1 MLMMRQIDLPLP
13 GRDAGY
19 RIVIEPGLR
28 HRLGP
33 VLAPFRFPSQVVV
46 ISDRRVARLHGA
58 AVMEALGV
66 TGLAPMLLTTT
77 PGERAKAWPVVQR
90 LARELL
96 TRGAHRRTPVIA
108 LGGGVVGDLAGFLAS
123 IFMRGLPF
131 IQVPTTLLAM
141 VDAAIG
147 GKTAIDLA
155 EGKNLLGTFHQ
166 PRIVVIDPEFLRTL
180 PHAER
185 LNGLAEVLKAGF
197 IRDRDL
203 LTQLAAHKTRLF
215 KDEAELTETIYRAAA
230 IKARVVSRDEREG
243 DLRRI
248 LNFGHTLGHGLEQA
262 SRFRLPHGRAVAW
275 GMVAALTLSERLAG
289 LDPAEAEWGRRLI
302 RDFGLCRPLPELDP
316 ESVMAALSLDKKRQ
330 ESGVPF
336 VLLPRLGETVIQDGV
351 GLGLVAEVLK
361 EMMGEGARGFS

>member
-1 MLMMRQIDLPLP
+1 MREIPLPLA
-13 GRDAGY
+13 GRDDSY
-19 RIVIEPGLR
+19 RIMIDPGVR

-33 VLAPFRFPSQVVV
+33 VLSPFRFPPQVVV

-58 AVMEALGV
+58 AVLDSLAAA
-66 TGLAPMLLTTT
+66 GLAPVLLTA
-77 PGERAKAWPVVQR
+77 PAGERAKTWSVVQR

-96 TRGAHRRTPVIA
+96 ARGAHRRTPVIA
-108 LGGGVVGDLAGFLAS
+108 LGGGVVGDLGGFLAS

-166 PRIVVIDPEFLRTL
+166 PRVVIIDPEFLRTL

-203 LTQLAAHKTRLF
+203 LMHLAAIKTGIF
-215 KDEAELTETIYRAAA
+215 KDEAQLTATIYRAAA
-230 IKARVVSRDEREG
+230 IKAGVVSRDEREG

-289 LDPAEAEWGRRLI
+289 LDPAEAAWGRRLI
-302 RDFGLCRPLPELDP
+302 RGFGLCRPLPELDP
-316 ESVMAALSLDKKRQ
+316 EAVMAALSLDKKRQ

-336 VLLPRLGETVIQDGV
+336 VLLPRLGATVIQNRVD
-351 GLGLVAEVLK
+351 LSLVAAVLQ
-361 EMMGEGARGFS
+361 EMLGGGG